1 MATIER
7 VPLNVELDTLRRILW
22 RLGWNPMP
30 TYALVVGMAIL
41 GWALVHH
48 PMGVAFGVLGLIPRW
63 KAIGLINGSWQNYL
77 SKAESVVKEQGAVRL
92 GVDLVAAIPTVVRVG
107 QGKAPFLTTARPE
120 HVISVVY
127 ICDAFFAVYQGAV
140 FNLPELLVQ
149 LPAQGEEVY
158 FRHVSAINYNPPNI
172 EVILSNGRSM
182 RKFDVGA
189 EGGAALGALRAKL
202 RQPLA
207 HASASAAQRVGL
219 NLEAQVGPS
228 VENAKPQ
235 TTLDKPS
242 LPLSGESDE
251 RYCYL
256 RLGKLKQLLG
266 EPSVLDVLIEQLEVP
281 GAPKTLKPL
290 TAQQKMQCIETQTD
304 HFRRTPTS
312 VWYGVPTFEAL
323 AASIWRAADD
333 PFYREKGLLTKKL
346 VRREW
351 FCGVSEEDDLR
362 IPIAKWLRSKG
373 CEPYMEIPLGSGR
386 VDVLGTEKAAL
397 LSSSRF
403 IAVELKNDYEQFKR
417 ALNQMSTFAEYAN
430 AVYMACTP
438 DFAAE
443 YLDHNEQ
450 STGHWDRDVLER
462 KLTAGG
468 FGLLIVERDQVFKVL
483 KPIEKAPSDANS
495 TKVSNAL
502 STVHLIEC

>member
-1 MATIER
+1 MASVER
-7 VPLNVELDTLRRILW
+7 VPLNIELDTVKRILW
-22 RLGWNPMP
+22 RFGWNPAP
-30 TYALVVGMAIL
+30 TYALLVGIAIL

-48 PMGVAFGVLGLIPRW
+48 PMGAAFGVLGLIPRW
-63 KAIGLINGSWQNYL
+63 KAIGLINGRWKSYL

-107 QGKAPFLTTARPE
+107 QGKAPFLTTPKPE
-120 HVISVVY
+120 YGVSVVY

-140 FNLPELLVQ
+140 FNLPELFVQ

-158 FRHVSAINYNPPNI
+158 FRHVSAVNYNPPNI
-172 EVILSNGRSM
+172 EVILSNGKSM

-189 EGGAALGALRAKL
+189 EGGAVLGALRAKL
-202 RQPLA
+202 REPLT

-219 NLEAQVGPS
+219 KLGTQVEPGA
-228 VENAKPQ
+228 ENAKSQ
-235 TTLDKPS
+235 ITTEIPT

-281 GAPKTLKPL
+281 GDPKTLKPL
-290 TAQQKMQCIETQTD
+290 TAQQKMQCIETQID

-312 VWYGVPTFEAL
+312 VWYGVPMLEVL

-386 VDVLGTEKAAL
+386 VDVLGTAKPAL
-397 LSSSRF
+397 LGSSRF

-450 STGHWDRDVLER
+450 STGHWDLEVLER
-462 KLTAGG
+462 KLTSGG
-468 FGLLIVERDQVFKVL
+468 FGLLIVERDQAFEVV
-483 KPIEKAPSDANS
+483 KPIEKEPSDANS
-495 TKVSNAL
+495 VKVANAL
-502 STVHLIEC
+502 STAHLIEC